1 MCFGLHNTVN
11 VTSRKHFKDTET
23 IPKEESWNI
32 LYVIQFS
39 LAKMFECQI
48 QQRALQLQLRD
59 GPWPQNANRLMRDKV
74 NIHINYNI
82 K

>member
-11 VTSRKHFKDTET
+11 VTSKKHFKDTET

-48 QQRALQLQLRD
+48 QQRALQL
-59 GPWPQNANRLMRDKV
+59 
-74 NIHINYNI
+74 
-82 K
+82 